1 MIIAELEKQGTSEVD
16 AVLRWRF
23 DELLRAGYKREDAEI
38 LAHHRDI
45 DLHLAT
51 DLVRGGC
58 PSATAV
64 RIVL

>member
-1 MIIAELEKQGTSEVD
+1 MIIAQLEEQGTSEVD

-23 DELLRAGYKREDAEI
+23 DELVRAGYDDEDAMI
-38 LAHHRDI
+38 LAHDRGV

-51 DLVRGGC
+51 DLLRRGC